1 MESLFETNQVN
12 TQPLRK
18 YEPLIRFDLE
28 GNPQPR
34 KLLKDLD
41 TKKPSQSPA
50 LQQPK
55 EQLKQLEKK
64 EPQPEVRNEDPP
76 QECLKRKS
84 DALPPKEAE
93 PKKKQQKQTSIM
105 AFFAKK

>member
-1 MESLFETNQVN
+1 MESLFDKDYVN

-34 KLLKDLD
+34 RPLKDAPQTSSAL
-41 TKKPSQSPA
+41 KEAVEPPKPKPSP
-50 LQQPK
+50 PK
-55 EQLKQLEKK
+55 
-64 EPQPEVRNEDPP
+64 PED
-76 QECLKRKS
+76 LKRKVN
-84 DALPPKEAE
+84 DAPAPGME

-105 AFFAKK
+105 NFFKKCD